1 MPKGQES
8 RGKNNKP
15 KLTAK
20 EKAEKKNCNRAI
32 IKTIFLFSKPKIP
45 NIEIKRTKNNVL
57 ILSLLLY
64 LSVHLLKTLKQVVKL
79 THLF

>member
-20 EKAEKKNCNRAI
+20 EKAEKKNTKKENR
-32 IKTIFLFSKPKIP
+32 K
-45 NIEIKRTKNNVL
+45 
-57 ILSLLLY
+57 
-64 LSVHLLKTLKQVVKL
+64 
-79 THLF
+79 